1 MIEIGRE
8 NQFYGFA
15 HEGMQACCTARDGD
29 VLRFHTQDCYGDLLT
44 REDIRRADIGDR
56 APKFNPTTGPVY
68 IEGANPGDTLA
79 VEILDIVPGARGAMR
94 LTPGVG
100 GLADAVERE
109 HVRIFPIGADG
120 TIDFDGLRLALE
132 PMIGVIGVA
141 PRAGAYDTDTPH
153 QHGGNMDNRCIGK
166 GCTVY
171 FPVGAQGAYFGLG
184 DVHGLMGDG
193 EVCICGLEMA
203 ATVDVRVRVIPGR
216 QEGCPIWEKD
226 GRWAAMYSAE
236 TLDEAARGARYA
248 LLDFLAPRV
257 SMPREELILLLSLIG
272 DLSVCQVVDPLQTV
286 RFSLRRP
293 IGEVRF

>member
-1 MIEIGRE
+1 
-8 NQFYGFA
+8 
-15 HEGMQACCTARDGD
+15 
-29 VLRFHTQDCYGDLLT
+29 
-44 REDIRRADIGDR
+44 
-56 APKFNPTTGPVY
+56 
-68 IEGANPGDTLA
+68 
-79 VEILDIVPGARGAMR
+79 
-94 LTPGVG
+94 
-100 GLADAVERE
+100 
-109 HVRIFPIGADG
+109 
-120 TIDFDGLRLALE
+120 
-132 PMIGVIGVA
+132 
-141 PRAGAYDTDTPH
+141 
-153 QHGGNMDNRCIGK
+153 MDNRCIGK

-248 LLDFLAPRV
+248 LLNFLAPRV
-257 SMPREELILLLSLIG
+257 ALPKEELILLLSLIG